1 MSMTYLDTFGVVIGS
16 GTDGVAYATLT
27 RAMKVHVRSLHTE
40 GVVAAFVGDET
51 VSLDESGAVICL
63 TLQGESYADLL
74 AEAGVI
80 QPREALL
87 EQGAPKPK
95 RRKTRRRK
103 TTTTSKRRTVPTPS
117 ESIESPVLPK
127 GARAR
132 RVPGNQ
138 HGEQLQVVAQE
149 PAPLITPSI
158 LEGIVAD
165 AVARALA
172 ATR

>member
-40 GVVAAFVGDET
+40 GVVAAFVGDEA

-63 TLQGESYADLL
+63 TLQGEVYADLL
-74 AEAGVI
+74 ASGGLL
-80 QPREALL
+80 QPRETLQ
-87 EQGAPKPK
+87 EQGPSKPK
-95 RRKTRRRK
+95 RRKPARRRK
-103 TTTTSKRRTVPTPS
+103 TTNRRRTVPTPS

-138 HGEQLQVVAQE
+138 HGEQLQVVASPE
-149 PAPLITPSI
+149 PLITPSI